1 MPLSDVQSRELNQAR
16 RHLDIP
22 EVLLVAL
29 DAEGAVT
36 LLNRKGCETLEYSE
50 EDLLGKNWFDVC
62 VPEEDRVS
70 AFSGFRQ
77 VMAGDIEAAKT
88 FENHMLT
95 RSGRRRTIAWHSIR
109 VVEESGQCVGTLST
123 GEDITDRDA
132 AEQSLRENEQR
143 FRGVVETSPDAIALV
158 GLDGRLLM
166 ANRQIARL
174 YGIDNL
180 DEILSSE
187 ITCYDLMASEDQREA
202 ARLIQTMIE
211 TGASASAELTLLR
224 SDGSRYP
231 AELHGSVQKNLDGS
245 PTGLVV
251 VIRDI
256 TERKLGEEEL
266 RKSRS
271 QAIAANRAK
280 TEFLANMSHEIR
292 TPMTAILGFADLLKN
307 HALPRAQQDNYLETI
322 RKNADALLELLDD
335 ILDLTKIE
343 ADKMTVES
351 IVRPLRDI
359 LDDVLKIVEPRARKK
374 QLSLSLEIDPSLP
387 SAVQTDPARLRQILV
402 NLIGNA
408 VKFTEQGGVRVVV
421 RRVESPG
428 GEDGIRFEIHDTG
441 VGITPEKIGEL
452 FRPFMQADSSA
463 TRHYGGMG
471 LGLAISKRLAE
482 LLGGDIVASS
492 EPGRGSVFTLT
503 IGVKP
508 PPAPTDLCAAT
519 APIDRPMPCPRD
531 CVLLAEDNPDVQILL
546 GKILQGMN
554 IEANF
559 AENGRVAVEMA
570 QRSRDSGR
578 PYGLILMDI
587 QMPEMDGYE
596 ATQRLRASDWR
607 GPIVALTAH
616 AMLGDREKC
625 LAAGCNEYLTK
636 PVQLKELRQ
645 TISRY
650 LDHEAN
656 MTTDSNCMAVC

>member
-1 MPLSDVQSRELNQAR
+1 MPLSDVQSRELDQAR
-16 RHLDIP
+16 RYLDIP

-36 LLNRKGCETLEYSE
+36 LLNRKGSEALEYSE
-50 EDLLGKNWFDVC
+50 EELLGKNWFDVC
-62 VPEEDRVS
+62 VPEEDRTP
-70 AFSGFRQ
+70 AFSTFRQ
-77 VMAGDIEAAKT
+77 VMAGDLETAGLCK
-88 FENHMLT
+88 NRMLA
-95 RSGRRRTIAWHSIR
+95 RSGRQRIIAWHNVRI
-109 VVEESGQCVGTLST
+109 VDESGQCVGTLST
-123 GEDITDRDA
+123 GEDITERDA

-174 YGIDNL
+174 YDIDNV

-187 ITCYDLMASEDQREA
+187 ITCYDLMASEDRREA
-202 ARLIQTMIE
+202 ARLFRTMIE
-211 TGASASAELTLLR
+211 TGESASAELTLLR

-231 AELHGSVQKNLDGS
+231 AELHGSVQKAPNGS
-245 PTGLVV
+245 PMGLVV

-256 TERKLGEEEL
+256 TERKRAEEEL
-266 RKSRS
+266 RKTRS

-292 TPMTAILGFADLLKN
+292 TPMTAILGFTDLLKD
-307 HALPRAQQDNYLETI
+307 HDLSCAQQGDYLETI
-322 RKNADALLELLDD
+322 RKNAEALLELLDD

-343 ADKMTVES
+343 AEKMTVES
-351 IVRPLRDI
+351 IWRPLRDI
-359 LDDVLKIVEPRARKK
+359 LDDVLTIVEPRARKN
-374 QLSLSLEIDPSLP
+374 QLSLAVEIDPSLP

-408 VKFTEQGGVRVVV
+408 VKFTEQGGVRIVVS
-421 RRVESPG
+421 RVESPG
-428 GEDGIRFEIHDTG
+428 GEDRVRFAIHDTG
-441 VGITPEKIGEL
+441 VGIAQNKIGEL
-452 FRPFMQADSSA
+452 FRPFVQADSSA

-471 LGLAISKRLAE
+471 LGLAISKRLAL

-508 PPAPTDLCAAT
+508 TTTNLCAAT
-519 APIDRPMPCPRD
+519 APLDRPTPSPRS
-531 CVLLAEDNPDVQILL
+531 CVLLAEDNPDVQTLL
-546 GKILQGMN
+546 GKILQGMD
-554 IEANF
+554 IEAEF

-570 QRSRDSGR
+570 ERSRSSGR

-596 ATQRLRASDWR
+596 ATRRLRSLDWR

-645 TISRY
+645 TLTRYIS
-650 LDHEAN
+650 HAAIN
-656 MTTDSNCMAVC
+656 SNRMAVC